1 MKNKIIVT
9 ITKQQSEDVFD
20 FKIELEGVNFRA
32 IRVLEDALSE
42 FVKKQDLQF
51 AKTDFSKPEYNLSNE
66 QAKVLHEEMTFPI
79 RNIRDL
85 LRSEAN
91 KILPILQEHFNQQ
104 DS

>member
-42 FVKKQDLQF
+42 FVKKQ
-51 AKTDFSKPEYNLSNE
+51 
-66 QAKVLHEEMTFPI
+66 EE
-79 RNIRDL
+79 L
-85 LRSEAN
+85 
-91 KILPILQEHFNQQ
+91 K
-104 DS
+104 